1 MLNTNHITIIVK
13 SLIIIYALSS
23 GIMLAQT
30 GIDIAKISYN
40 RSEPDDMISDL
51 TMVLTDSKGRTR
63 ESTLHVMTQS
73 GGEKQIIWFL
83 APADDRGVSFLKIEY
98 ENKDDEMRLWL
109 PAFKKIRRISSKKKS
124 EAFMGSDM
132 SYEDMTNRDLED
144 NEYTLLDTDKI
155 VNEIS
160 CYVLETKPLKG
171 LRSEYSHHIS
181 WIAKDGLY
189 PVMEESYDRTGK
201 LLKKK
206 MFYSTK
212 MDGYFILTELYVEN
226 VQKKHNTRLT
236 FNDVTLNNGLGDS
249 EFQEKNLKRIPRN

>member
-1 MLNTNHITIIVK
+1 MLNIKYITKMILSFVIITTF
-13 SLIIIYALSS
+13 LPQIIS
-23 GIMLAQT
+23 AQT
-30 GIDIAKISYN
+30 GMDIAKLSYD
-40 RSEPDDMISDL
+40 RPEPNDMTSDL
-51 TMVLTDSKGRTR
+51 SMVLTDSKGRTR

-98 ENKDDEMRLWL
+98 DDKDDEMRLWL

-144 NEYTLLDTDKI
+144 NEYTLLKTNEI
-155 VNEIS
+155 VNEIK
-160 CYVLETKPLKG
+160 CYVIETKPKKE

-189 PVMEESYDRTGK
+189 PVKEESYDRSGK
-201 LLKKK
+201 LLKEK
-206 MFYSTK
+206 MFFSTRIN
-212 MDGYFILTELYVEN
+212 DYFILTELYVEN
-226 VQKKHNTRLT
+226 VQKNHNTRLT
-236 FNDVTLNNGLGDS
+236 FQNVILDTGIGDS
-249 EFQEKNLKRIPRN
+249 MFQEKNLTRIPRD